1 MIVPPIDILP
11 DEWRIVRHILR
22 KHVPNQE
29 VWAFGSRARR
39 SGWTYSDLDLV
50 IITATPLSSKIQGE
64 MAEEFSESDLPFR
77 VDILDWATTQENFRR
92 IVEQDKVVVQP
103 GKQA

>member
-11 DEWRIVRHILR
+11 DEWRIVRNILR